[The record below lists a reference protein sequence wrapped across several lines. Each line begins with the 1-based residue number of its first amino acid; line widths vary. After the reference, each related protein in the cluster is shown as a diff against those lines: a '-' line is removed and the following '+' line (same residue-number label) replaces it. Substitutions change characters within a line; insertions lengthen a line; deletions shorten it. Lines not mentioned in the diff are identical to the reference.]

1 MCLDQ
6 LCDSKYGVENSDR
19 VKNDWDKDLKIS
31 NPRGGGG
38 RELG

>member
-6 LCDSKYGVENSDR
+6 LCDSKYGVENSDLR
-19 VKNDWDKDLKIS
+19 YKDLKIS

-38 RELG
+38 SELG